1 MKCTP
6 IGEPVD
12 VQQGTLVTGIMAVIG
27 GIVWL
32 VRLEGRVNTAE
43 KLHADLKED
52 VTYIRSRI
60 DRALNGR

>member
-1 MKCTP
+1 M
-6 IGEPVD
+6 D
-12 VQQGTLVTGIMAVIG
+12 ALVTVGLACLG

-52 VTYIRSRI
+52 VQYIRQRI
-60 DRALNGR
+60 DEALK